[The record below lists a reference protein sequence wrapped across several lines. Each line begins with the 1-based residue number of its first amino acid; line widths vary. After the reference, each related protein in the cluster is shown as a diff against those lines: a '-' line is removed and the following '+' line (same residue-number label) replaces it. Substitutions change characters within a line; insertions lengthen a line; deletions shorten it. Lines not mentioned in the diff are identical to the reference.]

1 MEDLI
6 FARMQ
11 MGVSLVFHIVFAC
24 IGVAMPLLMVIAE
37 WLWLKTGDDVY
48 LSLAKRWAK
57 GTAILFAVGAVSGT
71 VISFELG
78 LLWPKFMQF
87 AGAIIG
93 MPFALEGFAF
103 FTEAIFLGI
112 YLYGW
117 QKVSKMQHLLA
128 GVIVALSGAASA
140 TFVVIANAWMN
151 TPAGFRVENGQPV
164 DIDPV
169 AAMITP
175 AALPEVLH
183 MDIAAY
189 AATGFLVAGIHA
201 FMLLKDK
208 TNKFHRA
215 AFAIAM
221 CVGCSMAIVE
231 PLSGDFLAKT
241 VAQWQPV
248 KLAAMEAHFQ
258 TESCAPLQ
266 IGGLPDT
273 EARVNRYAISI
284 PCLLSVLAF
293 SDPKAT
299 VKGLNDFARDLWPNI
314 FIVRMAFQTMLAC
327 GMVMMLVSLWGL
339 FSYVKKR
346 ALPDSNAYLKTM
358 ALCAPLG
365 FIAVESGWMITE
377 VGRQPWVV
385 HGFLKTKDVVTPMPG
400 LFVPFVFFSL
410 LYVFLFVI
418 VVWLIRRQVIES
430 PS

>member
-1 MEDLI
+1 MEDII

-37 WLWLKTGDDVY
+37 WRWLKTGDDVY
-48 LSLAKRWAK
+48 LDLAKRWAK

-87 AGAIIG
+87 AGSIIG
-93 MPFALEGFAF
+93 LPFALEGFAF

-117 QKVSKMQHLLA
+117 QKVSKIQHFIS

-151 TPAGFRVENGQPV
+151 TPAGFRVENSQPV

-169 AAMITP
+169 AAMLNP
-175 AALPEVLH
+175 AALPQVLH

-215 AFAIAM
+215 AFTIALT
-221 CVGCSMAIVE
+221 VGASMAIVE
-231 PLSGDFLAKT
+231 PLSGDFLAKM

-299 VKGLNDFARDLWPNI
+299 VKGLNDFAKDLWPNI
-314 FIVRMAFQTMLAC
+314 LFVRMAFQTMLGC
-327 GMVMMLVSLWGL
+327 GMAMMLVALWGL
-339 FSYVKKR
+339 FTYVR
-346 ALPDSNAYLKTM
+346 QRQLPDSDLFLKAM
-358 ALCAPLG
+358 VLCAPLG
-365 FIAVESGWMITE
+365 FLAVESGWMITE
-377 VGRQPWVV
+377 VGRQPWVI
-385 HGFLKTKDVVTPMPG
+385 HGVLKTVDVLTPMPG
-400 LFVPFVFFSL
+400 LFVPFFFFSM
-410 LYVFLFVI
+410 LYVFLLVI
-418 VVWLIRRQVIES
+418 VAWLIRRQVIES
-430 PS
+430 SS